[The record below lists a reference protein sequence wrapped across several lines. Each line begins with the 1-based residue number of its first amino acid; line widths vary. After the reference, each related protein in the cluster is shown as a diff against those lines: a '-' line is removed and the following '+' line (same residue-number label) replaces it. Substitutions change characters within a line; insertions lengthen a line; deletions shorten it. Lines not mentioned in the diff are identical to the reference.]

1 MISEITGQVTVPFGD
16 GVISTLDTCVGTEI
30 CEELFSVNCPHIAMA
45 LDGVEIFTNASASH
59 HQLRKLNKRVEYV
72 KDATT
77 KVYICVI
84 SELLIYFFSAFK
96 EVVFGTRHFELYLI
110 YFMVR

>member
-72 KDATT
+72 KDATA

-84 SELLIYFFSAFK
+84 SELLIYFFLPSK
-96 EVVFGTRHFELYLI
+96 K
-110 YFMVR
+110 